1 MKRILYLLIVVLFTL
16 SSCRDKDLDMTLM
29 SKTIYEGAVINEI
42 TASDAWH
49 VTVIQDENTFVEL
62 EYSAFLEEYL
72 RVTNSD
78 SELKIG
84 FSRSL
89 NIPSNTVMNA
99 TVHTPS
105 LQKVHLSEAV
115 SAVLDGHFPEA
126 SLTMELEDAA
136 TCKGGDF
143 SGRADVKLSSAST
156 LVDCYFHGPLCNIE
170 LDDAS
175 VFKGWFTEDSLF
187 VKLNGA
193 SRLTTYGGVV
203 GGANVEVSEA
213 SSLNMLQ
220 TYISRMMFIVVQD
233 ASEASIAVT
242 RPAILE
248 GFVMNASALHY
259 QGNPILDVAC
269 DATSTLSPL

>member
-1 MKRILYLLIVVLFTL
+1 MNKYCLTLLLGLLAFVG
-16 SSCRDKDLDMTLM
+16 CREKDLDMTLM

-203 GGANVEVSEA
+203 GGAKVEVSEA

-233 ASEASIAVT
+233 ASEASVAVT
-242 RPAILE
+242 RPAILK
-248 GFVMNASALHY
+248 GFVMNASTLHY
-259 QGNPILDVAC
+259 QGNPILDVGC

>member
-1 MKRILYLLIVVLFTL
+1 MNKYCLAFLLGLLAFVG
-16 SSCRDKDLDMTLM
+16 CREKDLDMTLVQ
-29 SKTIYEGAVINEI
+29 KTVYEDATI
-42 TASDAWH
+42 TAVTATDAWN
-49 VTVIQDENTFVEL
+49 VTVVQDGRTYVEL

-156 LVDCYFHGPLCNIE
+156 LVDCYFHGPMCNIE

-203 GGANVEVSEA
+203 GGAKVEVSEA

-233 ASEASIAVT
+233 ASEASVAVT

-248 GFVMNASALHY
+248 GFVMNASTLHY
-259 QGNPILDVAC
+259 QGNPIVDVAC